1 MSLLTV
7 LIVAICISVPINIF
21 LVWYSLKMIR
31 ELVELS
37 TVEDMFVDIDAFS
50 RHLKGVY
57 ELETFYGDETLQ
69 NLLSH
74 STVLKKEIEKYK
86 TFFSLIEATEDDKD
100 ERFEAAPQA

>member
-31 ELVELS
+31 ELVELSS

-86 TFFSLIEATEDDKD
+86 TF
-100 ERFEAAPQA
+100 